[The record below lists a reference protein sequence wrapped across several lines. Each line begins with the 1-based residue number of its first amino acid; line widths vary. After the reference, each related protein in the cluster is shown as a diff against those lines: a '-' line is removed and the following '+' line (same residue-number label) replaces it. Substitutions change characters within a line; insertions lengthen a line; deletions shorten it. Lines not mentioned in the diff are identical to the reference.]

1 MHKITWIIC
10 FILLYSVSGTAQS
23 KDEKDIA
30 AAVEQLRLAMIDADK
45 NALEKLA
52 SPQLSYGHSSGYID
66 TRDSFIADLLSRKS
80 DFTDITLTDQTVTIV
95 DNTAL
100 VRHKLAGKTNDIGKG
115 EGAVKLSILLV
126 WVKQENMWKLLA
138 RQAVKI

>member
-1 MHKITWIIC
+1 MHKITWILC
-10 FILLYSVSGTAQS
+10 LVLLYSVSGSAQS

-30 AAVEQLRLAMIDADK
+30 AAVEKMRIAMVDADK
-45 NALEKLA
+45 DALEKLA
-52 SPQLSYGHSSGYID
+52 SPQLSYGHSTGYVD
-66 TRDSFIADLLSRKS
+66 TRESFIADLLSRKS
-80 DFTDITLTDQTVTIV
+80 DFTAITLTDQTITVV

-126 WVKQENMWKLLA
+126 WVRQNNEWKLLA